1 MKWSPRNHLCL
12 VLLRAWCRFPR
23 IPWRLQQVR
32 KVSCSAALGARR
44 RFKFI
49 RIPIPTLCT
58 ATLQQLP
65 ALLLELGH
73 RLLILFIALHFRPHT
88 NSHILAVLT
97 STAAGCVL
105 SRRLQDFPVSARA
118 FEASWADKLF
128 AASVTAASVI
138 AAQLS
143 CPRPRYRALASQQ
156 QIYAIIWLRAR
167 EQRVIRCLLIAS
179 SRAGCRLVRHPDVG
193 WQRVPRCTIGGFW
206 PGIPPHT
213 PPLTST
219 KLFSHRDCGSDS
231 PLLLVCRV
239 RNVCCTIEEGIMCH
253 SGDGHASAAP
263 SRDDPASVSL
273 S

>member
-1 MKWSPRNHLCL
+1 MKWSSLNHLCL

-23 IPWRLQQVR
+23 IPWRLRQVR

-44 RFKFI
+44 RFI

-73 RLLILFIALHFRPHT
+73 RLLILFIAFHFRPHT

>member
-1 MKWSPRNHLCL
+1 MKWSPRKHHLCL

-32 KVSCSAALGARR
+32 KVSCSAALGALR

-73 RLLILFIALHFRPHT
+73 KLLILFIAFHFRPHT

-105 SRRLQDFPVSARA
+105 SRRLQDFPVSART
-118 FEASWADKLF
+118 FEASWADMLF

-143 CPRPRYRALASQQ
+143 CPRPRCRALASQQ
-156 QIYAIIWLRAR
+156 QIYGCVPANR
-167 EQRVIRCLLIAS
+167 E
-179 SRAGCRLVRHPDVG
+179 
-193 WQRVPRCTIGGFW
+193 
-206 PGIPPHT
+206 
-213 PPLTST
+213 
-219 KLFSHRDCGSDS
+219 
-231 PLLLVCRV
+231 
-239 RNVCCTIEEGIMCH
+239 
-253 SGDGHASAAP
+253 
-263 SRDDPASVSL
+263 
-273 S
+273 